1 MTNLRH
7 SLLKRYNMK
16 RHGEVALVKH
26 EGCSFLLAKKN
37 RLDMKMMCGKD
48 WERDLRDRAVDEI
61 NRHDIDLFIDV
72 GANLGLYT
80 IDISRRCAVKET
92 IAFEPLPDNFNQLCG
107 NIFANGLSDRVTAN
121 RSALSDRDG
130 TATMNVDT
138 DFTIH
143 STLEAFGTNN
153 AKFDKAIDV
162 PLIRFDNF
170 YPFEGRRIYLKIDVE
185 GHEMNAL
192 RGMTRL
198 LSNNKVNLQVESG
211 DENLP
216 TVTEFLTSHGYRQTG
231 EMLVDRFFSNI

>member
-7 SLLKRYNMK
+7 SLLKWYNMR
-16 RHGEVALVKH
+16 RHGDVALVEH
-26 EGCSFLLAKKN
+26 DGCSFLLAKNN
-37 RLDMKMMCGKD
+37 RLDMKMMCGKG
-48 WERDLRDRAVDEI
+48 WERDLRDRAIDEI

-80 IDISRRCAVKET
+80 IDITRRCAVKET

-121 RSALSDRDG
+121 RSALSDREG
-130 TATMNVDT
+130 TATMNVDS

-153 AKFDKAIDV
+153 AKFDMAIDV
-162 PLIRFDNF
+162 PLIRFDSC
-170 YPFEGRRIYLKIDVE
+170 YPFTGRRAFLKIDVE
-185 GHEMNAL
+185 GHEMSTL
-192 RGMTRL
+192 RGMTNL
-198 LSNNKVNLQVESG
+198 LANNKVSIQVESG

-216 TVTEFLTSHGYRQTG
+216 AVSAFLTGLGYRQTG
-231 EMLVDRFFSNI
+231 EMLVDRFFSNF